1 MRKIITSERG
11 IWEMAEIIKFATAGT
26 DEKSDAVITIA
37 PSDNGLQL
45 DVKSVVMN
53 QFGSAIEASVREVLQ
68 DMGVVNAI
76 VTVADRGALDCV
88 LRARVETAVLRGKG
102 EV

>member
-1 MRKIITSERG
+1 
-11 IWEMAEIIKFATAGT
+11 MAEIIKLATAGT

-45 DVKSVVMN
+45 EIKSVVMN
-53 QFGSAIEASVREVLQ
+53 QFGLAIEASVREVLA
-68 DMGVVNAI
+68 DMGVTNAI

>member
-1 MRKIITSERG
+1 
-11 IWEMAEIIKFATAGT
+11 MAEIIKLATAGT
-26 DEKSDAVITIA
+26 DEKSDAIITIA

-45 DVKSVVMN
+45 EIKSVVMN
-53 QFGSAIEASVREVLQ
+53 QFGPAIEASVREVLQ
-68 DMGVVNAI
+68 DMGVVNAT

>member
-1 MRKIITSERG
+1 
-11 IWEMAEIIKFATAGT
+11 MAEIIKLATAGT

-45 DVKSVVMN
+45 EIKSVVMN
-53 QFGSAIEASVREVLQ
+53 QFGPAIEASVREVLQ
-68 DMGVVNAI
+68 DMGVTNAT

>member
-1 MRKIITSERG
+1 MP
-11 IWEMAEIIKFATAGT
+11 EIIKLATAGT

-45 DVKSVVMN
+45 EIKSVVMN
-53 QFGSAIEASVREVLQ
+53 QFGPAIEASVREVLAE
-68 DMGVVNAI
+68 MGVTNAT